1 MEMRKSLTLASLGV
15 ILTLG
20 TGACASDSDSGSST
34 DAGSLGVLPQ
44 IVVTTNILGDVV
56 SQAVGDLADVE
67 VIMPLGSDP
76 HDFAPSAR
84 QAEAMETADLLVING
99 AGFEEGMLDIIANV
113 EDSGTETFT
122 FADHVELLELDD
134 DHEQVDVH
142 EGDQAADDDS
152 VATADERGGADP
164 HIWTDPSRVIEG
176 VTALAAEL
184 ATVDGID
191 ADALDGQVKAYVA
204 ELKTLDANMEQTLAT
219 VADDQRVLIT
229 NHEVFSY
236 FADRFGFEVVGAVV
250 PSLTTN
256 SEASA
261 GEIEALADLM
271 RESGTPAIFTE
282 TTQSTQL
289 ADAIAESVGDDVAVV
304 ELFTE
309 SLGEAGSG
317 AETYILMM
325 SINASLIA
333 DALS

>member
-1 MEMRKSLTLASLGV
+1 MRKSLTLVSIGV

-34 DAGSLGVLPQ
+34 DAGSSGDRPQ
-44 IVVTTNILGDVV
+44 IVVTTNILGDIV
-56 SQAVGDLADVE
+56 SQTVGDLADVE
-67 VIMPLGSDP
+67 LIMPLGSDP

-84 QAEAMETADLLVING
+84 QAEAMENADLLVING

-122 FADHVELLELDD
+122 FADHVELLE
-134 DHEQVDVH
+134 VDEVEVH

-152 VATADERGGADP
+152 GAAADEHGGADP
-164 HIWTDPSRVIEG
+164 HIWTDPSRMIEG

-191 ADALDGQVKAYVA
+191 ADALDRQVEAYVA
-204 ELKTLDANMEQTLAT
+204 ELETLDADMEQTLAT

-271 RESGTPAIFTE
+271 RESGTPAIFAE

-309 SLGEAGSG
+309 SLGEAGSS
-317 AETYILMM
+317 AETYISMM

>member
-1 MEMRKSLTLASLGV
+1 M
-15 ILTLG
+15 
-20 TGACASDSDSGSST
+20 
-34 DAGSLGVLPQ
+34 
-44 IVVTTNILGDVV
+44 VTTNILGDIV
-56 SQAVGDLADVE
+56 SQTVGDLADVE
-67 VIMPLGSDP
+67 LIMPLGSDP

-84 QAEAMETADLLVING
+84 QAEAMENADLLVING

-122 FADHVELLELDD
+122 FADHVELLE
-134 DHEQVDVH
+134 VDEVEVH

-152 VATADERGGADP
+152 GAAADEHGGADP
-164 HIWTDPSRVIEG
+164 HIWTDPSRMIEG

-191 ADALDGQVKAYVA
+191 ADALDRQVEAYVA
-204 ELKTLDANMEQTLAT
+204 ELETLDADMEQTLAT

-271 RESGTPAIFTE
+271 RESGTPAIFAE

-309 SLGEAGSG
+309 SLGEAGSS
-317 AETYILMM
+317 AETYISMM